1 MSFLQYQGWSVTFC
15 PDSSVHRL
23 LWDLELGLLWRVTAN
38 LWILNCV
45 LSIAW
50 ARAGSGKSGGNFR
63 GESSVH
69 PQPNPSNPLVD
80 KTPAHQTCTPVWS
93 YLTVENSKWSNNVFL
108 PSGLRQF
115 KVHVFATSDNGINIL
130 GFYST
135 NSYVSSR
142 ARLKL
147 HPFLYWQFKV
157 YFRYWE
163 VTHGD
168 APLQKML
175 QLQLLLTVIGS
186 SRVLAKRD

>member
-1 MSFLQYQGWSVTFC
+1 MCS
-15 PDSSVHRL
+15 RL
-23 LWDLELGLLWRVTAN
+23 PEPEPALGKAAEISAEKAPST
-38 LWILNCV
+38 
-45 LSIAW
+45 
-50 ARAGSGKSGGNFR
+50 
-63 GESSVH
+63 
-69 PQPNPSNPLVD
+69 PNP
-80 KTPAHQTCTPVWS
+80 TPPTPSWIKRRHIKLFMPIGS
-93 YLTVENSKWSNNVFL
+93 YLTIENSKWSNNVFL

-115 KVHVFATSDNGINIL
+115 KVHVFATSDNGINVL
-130 GFYST
+130 GFCST
-135 NSYVSSR
+135 NCYVSSR

-147 HPFLYWQFKV
+147 HPFSYWQFKV